1 MRWFRSVRAGFAAL
15 LILTLA
21 GGRTAVLAAE
31 EAYTYT
37 VRLYAGN
44 QGALTGEGIE
54 IRSET
59 AEIVFEKDS
68 LMIRGLSY
76 GDMVFIRPQDAAQ
89 ASDARY
95 YVRGVRRSGRDN
107 SESEAPAFYVACDR
121 DYVVAYG
128 VSGDKAAYIVN
139 YVDAAGRAIQESEV
153 YYGNIG
159 ERQYVSSRYIEGYQP
174 QVLNLVKTLS
184 GNAAEDVFTFVYLPV
199 TAEEEN
205 PGAQTGTEEAA
216 SGAEEE
222 TTEAGQTA
230 GLGGEAA
237 GPGEETSVSGEE
249 TTAPGGEE
257 VDIPDANVPL
267 GGDAGIDIPDAEVPL
282 GQQQVVDLDD
292 AEVPLASMKPEREGI
307 LMGYFSVYA
316 GVGLA
321 AVIVLAAAAYYL
333 KKKCRPVVSDR
344 EKGGGPDSA
353 GK

>member
-1 MRWFRSVRAGFAAL
+1 MRWLRSICAGLAAL
-15 LILTLA
+15 LILTPA
-21 GGRTAVLAAE
+21 SGRMVALAAE
-31 EAYTYT
+31 EEYSYT

-44 QGALTGEGIE
+44 QGALTGGGVEV
-54 IRSET
+54 RSET
-59 AEIVFEKDS
+59 AEIVFENGS
-68 LMIRGLSY
+68 LTIRGLSY

-89 ASDARY
+89 TSDARY

-128 VSGDKAAYIVN
+128 VSGDKAAYTVN
-139 YVDAAGRAIQESEV
+139 YVDADGRAIQESDV

-159 ERQYVSSRYIEGYQP
+159 ERQYVSSRYIDGYQP

-199 TAEEEN
+199 TAAEEN
-205 PGAQTGTEEAA
+205 PGTGTA
-216 SGAEEE
+216 EE
-222 TTEAGQTA
+222 TTEAGEETTEA
-230 GLGGEAA
+230 GEEAGPGGEAA
-237 GPGEETSVSGEE
+237 GPGGEASGEE
-249 TTAPGGEE
+249 TTAPGGDE

-267 GGDAGIDIPDAEVPL
+267 GGDAGVDIPDADVPL

-307 LMGYFSVYA
+307 LMGYFSVYV

-321 AVIVLAAAAYYL
+321 ALFVLLAAVYYL
-333 KKKCRPVVSDR
+333 KKKCRLRPENSHDR
-344 EKGGGPDSA
+344 EKG
-353 GK
+353 KR